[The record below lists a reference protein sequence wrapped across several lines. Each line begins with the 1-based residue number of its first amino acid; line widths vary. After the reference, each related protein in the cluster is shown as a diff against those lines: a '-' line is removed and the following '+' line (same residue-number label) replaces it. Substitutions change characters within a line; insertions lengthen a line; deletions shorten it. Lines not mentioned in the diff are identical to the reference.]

1 MTERREGEMAT
12 QTPKVSLAD
21 LLLGCARSYGDRI
34 ALSDDVREVSFR
46 GLAEQAAQLAHVLRE
61 DGVGA
66 GDQVGVGLRDGIDV
80 VITMMALWMLDAVV
94 VQLDFRGRVDDRN
107 RLATAFDLG
116 SVIEDRVL
124 PGAQYHSIH
133 LRDCEARAK
142 SRPVAP
148 PLESTAQSF
157 PALISLTSGTT
168 GEPIGMVTSHRALAV
183 RYLAYGIEGN
193 YPWNSRYLNAFPL
206 SFSASRNHTFGN
218 LLRGSRVIF
227 HPPTFGAGELIEK
240 VNSLDIGFLFAV
252 PATVRE
258 MLDVVGKP
266 DKPALPSLQMLYCGG
281 SHMPVEDKLGAANY
295 LSRHFSH
302 CFSST
307 TTGTVSIL
315 GGADLFSHTDTEG
328 RILPSVRAEIVD
340 PEGRVLA
347 PGEIGA
353 LRVRSPG
360 AVDSIYKD
368 RDRQSGDRIR
378 DGWGYTGD
386 LGLIDADGFLTIKGR
401 TSDMIIRGGANV
413 YPAEIESVVS
423 TLAGVQEV
431 AVTGFATCTLG
442 EEIAVF
448 VVAAPG
454 VTEAMLVAHCVT
466 SLPPDK
472 RPRRFVFVDA
482 LPRNTSGKVVKRE
495 LQKLVEE
502 VPSTAP

>member
-1 MTERREGEMAT
+1 MAT

-21 LLLGCARSYGDRI
+21 LLLGCARSYGERI

-46 GLAEQAAQLAHVLRE
+46 GLTEQAAQLAHVLRE
-61 DGVGA
+61 EGVAA
-66 GDQVGVGLRDGIDV
+66 GDQVGVALRDSIDV
-80 VITMMALWMLDAVV
+80 IIVMTALWMLDAVV

-107 RLATAFDLG
+107 RLAVGFDLT

-124 PGAQYHSIH
+124 PGAEYRNIN
-133 LRDCEARAK
+133 LRDCEGRARL
-142 SRPVAP
+142 RPVTP
-148 PLESTAQSF
+148 PVESTPQGFS
-157 PALISLTSGTT
+157 ALISLTSGTT
-168 GEPIGMVTSHRALAV
+168 GESIGMVTSHRALAV
-183 RYLAYGIEGN
+183 RYLAYGIEGP
-193 YPWNSRYLNAFPL
+193 YPSRSRYLNAFPL

-218 LLRGSRVIF
+218 LLRGNEVIF
-227 HPPTFGAGELIEK
+227 HPPTFGAGELVEK

-258 MLDVVGKP
+258 MLDVVGKV
-266 DKPALPSLQMLYCGG
+266 DKPALPSLKMLYCGG
-281 SHMPVEDKLGAANY
+281 SHMPVEDKLGAVSY
-295 LSRHFSH
+295 LSPYFSH

-315 GGADLFSHTDTEG
+315 IGADLLSHPDTEG

-347 PGEIGA
+347 LGEIGA

-360 AVDSIYKD
+360 AVDSIYRD
-368 RDRQSGDRIR
+368 RDRASGDRIR

-386 LGLIDADGFLTIKGR
+386 LGLIDAEGFLTIKGR

-413 YPAEIESVVS
+413 YPAEIEAVVS
-423 TLAGVQEV
+423 TLPGVQEV
-431 AVTGFATCTLG
+431 AVTGFAMRTLG

-454 VTEAMLVAHCVT
+454 VTEAMLVAHCRT
-466 SLPPDK
+466 QLPPDK
-472 RPRRFVFVDA
+472 RPRRFVFLDA
-482 LPRNTSGKVVKRE
+482 LPRNTSGKVLKRE
-495 LQKLVEE
+495 LQKMIEDE
-502 VPSTAP
+502 QTSTP